1 VEYPLVLKST
11 DDSISKLFDF
21 YTICRDP
28 FLWIKSEHFTKKLIG
43 LLENDYVLFWII
55 SRINL
60 FVKLF
65 ICTSAVREVTS
76 QHNKHHHTQSPNIS
90 SLTSV
95 FFLLNYFR
103 SHIARCSTKDLHLNY
118 KNYTFVCFS
127 MQVLKPK
134 SIILGFI
141 FSSRIIF

>member
-1 VEYPLVLKST
+1 MIQYLNCS
-11 DDSISKLFDF
+11 DAFF
-21 YTICRDP
+21 
-28 FLWIKSEHFTKKLIG
+28 WIKSEHFTKKLIG

-65 ICTSAVREVTS
+65 ICTSAVREVTG

-103 SHIARCSTKDLHLNY
+103 RHIARSSTKYLHLNY
-118 KNYTFVCFS
+118 ENYTFVCFS

-141 FSSRIIF
+141 FSSRMIF